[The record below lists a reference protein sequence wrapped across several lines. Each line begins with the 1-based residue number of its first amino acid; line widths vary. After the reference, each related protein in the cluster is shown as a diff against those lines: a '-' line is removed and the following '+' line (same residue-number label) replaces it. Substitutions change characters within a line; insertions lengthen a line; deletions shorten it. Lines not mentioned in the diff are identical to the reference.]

1 VTAQSE
7 TVRGGGR
14 TIAPALVLCIVVAV
28 LGLLAAMALAIAIG
42 EIVIPLDVIAKTIAN
57 KVLGAHYDLDP
68 IQEGIVWNY
77 RMSRTV
83 VAACA
88 GTALALSGAILQALL
103 RNPLAEPYVL
113 GISAGASTG
122 AVAIAILGLGGGL
135 VTLPIGAFIGAIAA
149 FGMVALLSLGA
160 GMTTDR
166 IVLAG
171 VAGSQLFNA
180 LTAYIVTTSANA
192 EQARGIMFW
201 LLGSLGGVR
210 WPDVWLAAPIAVVG
224 TVVCLLHARSLD
236 AFTFGSD
243 AAASLGISVL
253 RVRIV
258 LFGLTALLT
267 AIMVSMV
274 GSIGFVGLVI
284 PHAVRFVT
292 GPKHEY
298 LLPASAV
305 AGAIFMVLADL
316 TSRIIIPQ
324 QVLPIGVVTA
334 LVGAPAFAAILCRA
348 RAAP

>member
-1 VTAQSE
+1 LVAP
-7 TVRGGGR
+7 TV
-14 TIAPALVLCIVVAV
+14 ILCVAIGIV
-28 LGLLAAMALAIAIG
+28 GLLIAMALAIAIG
-42 EIVIPLDVIAKTIAN
+42 EMVIPVDVIPKTIAN
-57 KVLGAHYDLDP
+57 KLFGARYALDP

-77 RMSRTV
+77 RLSRTV
-83 VAACA
+83 IAACA

-103 RNPLAEPYVL
+103 RNSLAEPYVL

-135 VTLPIGAFIGAIAA
+135 LSMPLGAFIGAVAA
-149 FGMVALLSLGA
+149 FGLVALLSIGS
-160 GMTTDR
+160 GTTTDR
-166 IVLAG
+166 IVLSG

-210 WPDVWLAAPIAVVG
+210 WPDVWLAAPIAIGG
-224 TVVCLLHARSLD
+224 TAVCMLHARSLD
-236 AFTFGSD
+236 AFTFGGD
-243 AAASLGISVL
+243 AAASLGVAVQ
-253 RVRIV
+253 RVRVV
-258 LFGLTALLT
+258 LFGLTAFMT
-267 AIMVSMV
+267 AVMVSLV

-284 PHAVRFVT
+284 PHAVRFLT

-334 LVGAPAFAAILCRA
+334 LVGAPAFAAILCRTR
-348 RAAP
+348 RAA